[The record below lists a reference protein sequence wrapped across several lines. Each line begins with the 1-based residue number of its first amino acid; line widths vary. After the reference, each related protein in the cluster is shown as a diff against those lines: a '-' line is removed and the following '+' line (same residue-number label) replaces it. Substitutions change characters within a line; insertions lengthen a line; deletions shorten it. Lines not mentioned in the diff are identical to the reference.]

1 MAAFSSMPVAHAND
15 FINGGF
21 ETGDLTGWT
30 QGSGT
35 WIAGQYDPAASPPVY
50 IDPTT
55 LTGPGIST
63 VVSTGFDPVVTTL
76 PMVYAGNNAVRINFA
91 NGFPSGGRDASWIS
105 QTVTSYASSTI
116 NFAWSAVLQNGGHPA
131 DQQAH
136 FYIQVVDV
144 TSGANTVV
152 YTVSYNASSPNI
164 SLTSGGA
171 LYSGWQAETVA
182 VTQGHD
188 YKVTLLA
195 ADCSQ
200 GGHYGYVYLDGFGLV
215 SVASLLGP
223 SGPSL
228 GDTQASLS
236 SSSSAL
242 KNIFNL
248 QSGVLTS
255 GLGYDCSLFNEHGV
269 CVSGG
274 GRYTNAN
281 GASNSTGALLIAAYR
296 VNDHLRIGGYLDEDL
311 HNRTPQGLSLTN
323 NGPLA
328 GLFAVWQQNAGAD
341 AWGGRQTPNGQGWG
355 ARAAIGYSDKDVTV
369 SRSIIGTS
377 EAGVGKAGLT
387 SQAAQFEVTYGKL
400 LNDKVLLTPYAG
412 IRYSK
417 VNRDGYTEASS
428 ADVTAPLTYAALAQ
442 EQTTALLGLRAFTQL
457 GQKVTAY
464 AGVGVEQ
471 DLSYKGGNYSATGVT
486 GLTDFNFNQDIARA
500 RPVASLGASYAT
512 KDKQRV
518 NLDFFYKKEAFSADN
533 IYSAM
538 ATYTVGF

>member
-1 MAAFSSMPVAHAND
+1 VND
-15 FINGGF
+15 SNN
-21 ETGDLTGWT
+21 DN
-30 QGSGT
+30 S
-35 WIAGQYDPAASPPVY
+35 
-50 IDPTT
+50 
-55 LTGPGIST
+55 
-63 VVSTGFDPVVTTL
+63 VST
-76 PMVYAGNNAVRINFA
+76 
-91 NGFPSGGRDASWIS
+91 IS
-105 QTVTSYASSTI
+105 QTVVNYGGSAI
-116 NFAWSAVLQNGGHPA
+116 NFAWFAVMSDPGHIA
-131 DQQAH
+131 DQASN
-136 FYIQVVDV
+136 FVIKIIDV
-144 TSGANTVV
+144 TGGGSTVV
-152 YTVSYNASSPNI
+152 NTIAYSAATTGNLFQSVGTGNNI
-164 SLTSGGA
+164 IR
-171 LYSGWQAETVA
+171 YSGWQSVSQA
-182 VTQGHD
+182 VTTGRD
-188 YKVTLLA
+188 YQIILLA
-195 ADCSQ
+195 SDCSQ
-200 GGHYGYVYLDGFGLV
+200 GGHWGYVYLDGFGLV

-228 GDTQASLS
+228 DDTQASLS

-296 VNDHLRIGGYLDEDL
+296 VNEHLRIGGYLDEDL

-369 SRSIIGTS
+369 SRSITGTS

-428 ADVTAPLTYAALAQ
+428 ADVTAPLTYASLAQ